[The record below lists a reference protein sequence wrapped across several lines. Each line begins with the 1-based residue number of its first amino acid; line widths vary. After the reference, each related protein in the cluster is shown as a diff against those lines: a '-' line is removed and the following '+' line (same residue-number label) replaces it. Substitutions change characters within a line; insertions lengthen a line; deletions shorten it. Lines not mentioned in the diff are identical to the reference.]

1 MKKLLILTML
11 LVSFV
16 SYGQRIVKDQNTNYI
31 KIAEE
36 NEPEETIV
44 YVSVL
49 RYKGKVLSAQGLESE
64 QKGGLEKW
72 KLSYYHS
79 FNKNLIDNEDL
90 LELISSF
97 DFKVKDNTVS
107 RFFCGSCADR
117 LPRFMSLKYE
127 TIKIK

>member
-1 MKKLLILTML
+1 MKKLLVLTMV
-11 LVSFV
+11 LVSYV

-49 RYKGKVLSAQGLESE
+49 RYKGKVISAQGLERDD
-64 QKGGLEKW
+64 KGGINRTMAN
-72 KLSYYHS
+72 YYHS
-79 FNKNLIDNEDL
+79 FNRNVIDGEDL
-90 LELISSF
+90 LELISSS
-97 DFKVKDNTVS
+97 DFKVKDNIVS
-107 RFFCGSCADR
+107 RFFCMSCSER